1 MLDHTNIGRI
11 IMSKFKSFEEKIV
24 DYQIRFLKIVKNP
37 QSKRESKTLYKAR
50 LDILKRINVGLDG
63 FLTFSQSI
71 NGSFTSKS
79 VRTRNFKFHNDSLSK
94 KLSDFELSGQ
104 SNQVKKRFVQEQIK
118 FASDLF
124 TPQKIKQILDEIFL
138 YNKIKIAGKLNKK
151 HNTMNPKITK
161 WEYDEPEKRSQE
173 QTEYY
178 LSIAKILV
186 EKGINEFKKYLD
198 EDSELDKPII
208 SQLESTIAVLN
219 LLSKDKTKTL
229 IKK

>member
-1 MLDHTNIGRI
+1 MVK
-11 IMSKFKSFEEKIV
+11 SKFKSFEEKIT
-24 DYQIRFLKIVKNP
+24 DYQIRFLDLVKDP
-37 QSKRESKTLYKAR
+37 KKKRESKTLYKAR

-71 NGSFTSKS
+71 NGSFISKS
-79 VRTRNFKFHNDSLSK
+79 VRTKNFKFHNDTLSK
-94 KLSDFELSGQ
+94 KLSNFELAGQ

-118 FASDLF
+118 FVSDLF
-124 TPQKIKQILDEIFL
+124 TPQKIKQILDEIFI
-138 YNKIKIAGKLNKK
+138 YNKINIDARLNKK
-151 HNTMNPKITK
+151 HNVMKPNITK

-198 EDSELDKPII
+198 ENSVYDKPVI
-208 SQLESTIAVLN
+208 SQLESTIAILN
-219 LLSKDKTKTL
+219 LLSKDKTRTL
-229 IKK
+229 SKK